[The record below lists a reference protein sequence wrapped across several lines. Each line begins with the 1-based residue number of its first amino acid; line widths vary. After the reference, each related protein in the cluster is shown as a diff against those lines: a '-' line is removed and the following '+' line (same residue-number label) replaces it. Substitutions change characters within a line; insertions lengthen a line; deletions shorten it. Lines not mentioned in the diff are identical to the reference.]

1 MAGKSPVLPV
11 DPWIHSSMM
20 EKKLQKLMHDGLL
33 RPRTSRDLLEWRV
46 PLTNHQESVP
56 TEGYVVSF
64 VAFHERGL
72 EVPPSQF
79 MQAIPH
85 YYGVEL
91 HHLAPNSILQA
102 AIFATVYEGYLGIK
116 PHRKL
121 WLHLFKV
128 EHFAKKVG
136 KKGVRRM
143 VHARSCTI

>member
-46 PLTNHQESVP
+46 PPTNHQESVP

-91 HHLAPNSILQA
+91 HHLAPNSIS
-102 AIFATVYEGYLGIK
+102 
-116 PHRKL
+116 
-121 WLHLFKV
+121 
-128 EHFAKKVG
+128 
-136 KKGVRRM
+136 
-143 VHARSCTI
+143 HA